1 MKKFALLWAVVVFAA
16 PACFGLV
23 FFQATDNGDCSA
35 TITYYC
41 TSETYG
47 PVGIGLDVD
56 VTVGDDVNEVANG
69 HSFFDVFIDYAYE
82 VEAAEGTYTY
92 PNSDQGRSQAALQ
105 NAPGLQSLP
114 ASELAISQC
123 GLGGTDS
130 QALATSPPGTFEN
143 PIVVAILKVKDPDAS
158 SGTVSL
164 NSIRGGVVD
173 KNGTMTTN
181 LDNDATITFS
191 ISCQP
196 ECWNYDCFSCGDA
209 NGDCAVNV
217 SGDMMAIVNAWPA
230 SGLPYDPCADLNK
243 DGAIN
248 ISGDVM
254 VIVNHWPAAP
264 KSGYGPGCTDCG
276 PCSGI

>member
-1 MKKFALLWAVVVFAA
+1 MMKKFALLWAVVVFAA

-23 FFQATDNGDCSA
+23 VFQATDNKDCSC

-69 HSFFDVFIDYAYE
+69 DAFFDVFIDYAYE
-82 VEAAEGTYTY
+82 VEAAQGTYVY
-92 PNSDQGRSQAALQ
+92 PNSDSGRSQAAKQ

-114 ASELAISQC
+114 AAELAISQC

-130 QALATSPPGTFEN
+130 ENLATSPPGTVGN
-143 PIVVAILKVKDPDAS
+143 PIVVAILKVKDPNSA
-158 SGTVSL
+158 SGTISL

-181 LDNDATITFS
+181 LDNDATIPFS
-191 ISCQP
+191 ISCGEP
-196 ECWNYDCFSCGDA
+196 CWDYDCFGCGDT
-209 NGDCAVNV
+209 NGDCLITYAA
-217 SGDMMAIVNAWPA
+217 DIVAAQNAWYSP
-230 SGLPYDPCADLNK
+230 SGYAPCVDFNK
-243 DGAIN
+243 DGYFTYA
-248 ISGDVM
+248 GDIQVL
-254 VIVNHWPAAP
+254 VNNWVPQCTNCGSCAP
-264 KSGYGPGCTDCG
+264 
-276 PCSGI
+276 I